1 MSSTQRSVTELL
13 KESRAGDNEAFQL
26 LVSLVYEELHRLAE
40 QCMRGERPNHTLQAT
55 ALVNEAYLRLVDS
68 NVAWQ
73 DRSHFFAMA
82 ATTMRHV
89 LVDHAR
95 AKGRQKRRGEEVSLE
110 ESLIVAPGHEDDI
123 LALDDAL
130 EALTEHDE
138 RAARVIELHYFG
150 GLSYGETGEVLGVS
164 AATVD
169 RELRFA
175 RAWLARRMRE

>member
-1 MSSTQRSVTELL
+1 
-13 KESRAGDNEAFQL
+13 
-26 LVSLVYEELHRLAE
+26 
-40 QCMRGERPNHTLQAT
+40 
-55 ALVNEAYLRLVDS
+55 
-68 NVAWQ
+68 WQ